1 LGLYPIHLRAAL
13 RLGQYGKYR
22 TLPAKRFDGYRF
34 VSDNGFDG
42 VEKRAQFI
50 WLRKRSSRDIHKWAE
65 RQLAA
70 ILNDIPGVRYQVR
83 WERTRDRPVSVLE
96 ISHGDICV
104 LAIIRNWVNPIFQSE
119 ISRISK
125 ILNNAAEKVR
135 GRYRKVWKY
144 LLAPAIEKGQMSI
157 DYFAEDIHVY
167 PIEYLI
173 PAGLHERLAKE
184 AGVDYSFAYTGREFW
199 PLSIEDLLRNL
210 FGRLL
215 RCIGHREKTLWERL
229 ESAGSVA
236 ERRLVLEMWKREQ
249 RRQQAVSHTTPTG
262 PPRNRRMPHEFV

>member
-1 LGLYPIHLRAAL
+1 MGLYPLHFRAAL
-13 RLGQYGKYR
+13 RLGRNLEYSA
-22 TLPAKRFDGYRF
+22 LPFKRLGGFRF
-34 VSDNGFDG
+34 ASDDDFDG

-70 ILNDIPGVRYQVR
+70 ILNDIPGVRCQVR

-96 ISHGDICV
+96 ISHGDICI

-144 LLAPAIEKGQMSI
+144 VLAPVVEKGQTSL
-157 DYFAEDIHVY
+157 DYFAEDVHVY

-184 AGVDYSFAYTGREFW
+184 AGVDYSFAYGGREFW

-229 ESAGSVA
+229 ESARSLA

-249 RRQQAVSHTTPTG
+249 RRQQVALPTTPKG
-262 PPRNRRMPHEFV
+262 PPCSRRMLHEFM